1 MTGLKSTLDKRL
13 DQSLYMLK
21 RQYGCTIS
29 IYQMGDATVDHLTGV
44 KSIPRTVTVV
54 RRAIILPVK
63 IAREAVQTISIISAN
78 KAFVVGG
85 TYDTSVRMF
94 IVEQDDAPD
103 LELTQSD
110 WIIYRNRR
118 YEVKS
123 FDEYDL
129 DKAWVIIGKAVRG
142 DIPSQI
148 YPLMADNLLRIT
160 DSVDLTP

>member
-1 MTGLKSTLDKRL
+1 MTLKSTLDKRL

-29 IYQMGDATVDHLTGV
+29 IYQMGNATVNHLTGV
-44 KSIPRTVTVV
+44 KTIPRTVTVV

-78 KAFVVGG
+78 KSFVVGG

-94 IVEQDDAPD
+94 IVEQDDAPG
-103 LELTQSD
+103 LSLTESD

-118 YEVKS
+118 YEVKT
-123 FDEYDL
+123 FEEYDL
-129 DKAWVIIGKAVRG
+129 DKAWVIIGKEVRG
-142 DIPSQI
+142 DTPSQI
-148 YPLMADNLLRIT
+148 YPLAADNLLRLT
-160 DSVDLTP
+160 DSADLIP